1 MSGFI
6 HGGSALT
13 LDIGVRNGTGAIATR
28 GQLVQLDLATAGP
41 PAATGFTAIV
51 PPAGGNPNGWAA
63 GVLDAGSGFFSV
75 TGTVIAPVGHQI
87 MADEEMTVR
96 IGGNAEAVVTGGAG
110 SGGGGAI
117 VIGDLLDVNPGNS
130 DLVGSGLIGG
140 NLDATNAAC
149 GLVRGIALEAVPGG
163 QTNAVTVWL
172 RPFGGV

>member
-1 MSGFI
+1 
-6 HGGSALT
+6 
-13 LDIGVRNGTGAIATR
+13 
-28 GQLVQLDLATAGP
+28 
-41 PAATGFTAIV
+41 
-51 PPAGGNPNGWAA
+51 
-63 GVLDAGSGFFSV
+63 
-75 TGTVIAPVGHQI
+75 

-96 IGGNAEAVVTGGAG
+96 IGGNAEAGGYWWCR

-130 DLVGSGLIGG
+130 DLVGSGLIAG

-149 GLVRGIALEAVPGG
+149 GLVRGIALEAVPAG